1 MADDQ
6 LSPRALGRALLA
18 RQHLLARAPAES
30 DGAGAAE
37 RLVGHLVGLQAQNPT
52 SPYLALWS
60 RLEGFAPPHLAATL
74 ADRRTAR
81 IAAMRST
88 VHLLTARDA
97 LTLPVLTARTLS
109 RETRGLSAGE
119 LDRIAVRARELLER
133 TPMRPN
139 QLGPALARELP
150 HVPPNNLAY
159 AARCLLS
166 LVQVTP
172 RGQWGASMATTWATA
187 ESWFAPETVAA
198 APDLQD
204 PGVRA
209 EVVGDLVLRY
219 LAAFGPA
226 SVADVQTWSGMT
238 RLAPV
243 VQALGDRVVQL
254 HPLRAS
260 AGRNRTVLLDVPDAP
275 RPDEDTPAPV
285 RLLPDFDNV
294 VLSHADR
301 TRIVPEDVRRRLV
314 TPNGS
319 GPGTVLLDGQVGGV
333 WRLRRERG
341 TAGTRAPGSVTLLV
355 EPFVALSAQQREEL
369 DTEAHGALTL
379 LAGDVEDRRVEVAA
393 AS

>member
-1 MADDQ
+1 VPEDE

-30 DGAGAAE
+30 DGAAAAE

-60 RLEGFAPPHLAATL
+60 RLEGFAPPYLAATL

-81 IAAMRST
+81 VAAMRST
-88 VHLLTARDA
+88 VHLLTAQDA

-109 RETRGLSAGE
+109 RETRGLSAAE

-139 QLGPALARELP
+139 QLGPALAPELP

-172 RGQWGASMATTWATA
+172 RGQWGASMATTWTTA
-187 ESWFAPETVAA
+187 ESWFAPETVTA
-198 APDLQD
+198 AP
-204 PGVRA
+204 
-209 EVVGDLVLRY
+209 DLVLRY

-226 SVADVQTWSGMT
+226 SVADVQAWSGMT

-243 VQALGDRVVQL
+243 VQALGDRVVHL
-254 HPLRAS
+254 RPLTAP
-260 AGRNRTVLLDVPDAP
+260 AGRNRTVLLDLPDAP
-275 RPDEDTPAPV
+275 RPHEDTPAPV

-319 GPGTVLLDGQVGGV
+319 GPGTVLVDGQVGGV

-355 EPFVALSAQQREEL
+355 EPFVALSHQQRDEL
-369 DTEAHGALTL
+369 DTEAHAVLAL

>member
-1 MADDQ
+1 
-6 LSPRALGRALLA
+6 
-18 RQHLLARAPAES
+18 
-30 DGAGAAE
+30 
-37 RLVGHLVGLQAQNPT
+37 
-52 SPYLALWS
+52 
-60 RLEGFAPPHLAATL
+60 FAPPHLAATL

-109 RETRGLSAGE
+109 RETRGLSAAE